1 MDALMMLVL
10 FVVIASQ
17 VATVGPQFATPARL
31 IPLYAAFAL
40 IAIAVGWLASRLGK
54 LDVPSTSAVIFST
67 ATRNSLVVLLLA
79 PLAVV
84 TQTLVELI
92 FMVVM
97 VTFVPRVVK

>member
-40 IAIAVGWLASRLGK
+40 IAIAVGWLASHLAK
-54 LDVPSTSAVIFST
+54 LNVPSTSAVIFST
-67 ATRNSLVVLLLA
+67 ATRNSLVLLLA
-79 PLAVV
+79 PLAVI